1 MAAGN
6 LVSSFVFSVV
16 QNATSRWGKEGWVLD
31 NINKG
36 RYDKYYWVI
45 SGLSALNIVYYL
57 ICSWAYGPTVEQVQV
72 RKLGEENGS
81 RELEPSTEFRNGSQ
95 VDKEFQ
101 ISKENGSKEEEELT
115 R

>member
-1 MAAGN
+1 M
-6 LVSSFVFSVV
+6 
-16 QNATSRWGKEGWVLD
+16 
-31 NINKG
+31 
-36 RYDKYYWVI
+36 
-45 SGLSALNIVYYL
+45 YYL